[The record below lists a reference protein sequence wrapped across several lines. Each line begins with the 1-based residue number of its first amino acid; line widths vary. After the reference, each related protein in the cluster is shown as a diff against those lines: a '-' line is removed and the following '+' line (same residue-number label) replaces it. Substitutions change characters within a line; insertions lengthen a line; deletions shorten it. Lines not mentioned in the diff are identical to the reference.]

1 MQLNISE
8 RSENRLNEP
17 QFHTYEFGNFRLD
30 AARRQLLRR
39 DGKILPLKPKV
50 FDTLLYFV
58 RHPGKVLEKEE
69 LMREI
74 WPDAFVEENNL
85 NQNVSTLRRV
95 LGESRGEN
103 RFIVTLPGRGYRF
116 AADVKALIKEAPM
129 DSPELVTRQVE
140 GARSDSKPRRRKG
153 KLRDHVSL
161 VRFVGVVAALLAV
174 GAFYLWRA
182 QKPGTDTPIR
192 TIAVLPFKPLVV
204 ENRNES
210 LEMGMAD
217 TLIAKLSSIKEV
229 TVRPL
234 TSVRKYD
241 GPEQNSIEAGRELG
255 VEAVLDGTIQR
266 WGNRIRVTVRLVRVS
281 DEKQLWD
288 DHFDE
293 DFTDIFSL
301 QDSICERV
309 MRELALELSGEEREL
324 LAKRY
329 TADPEAYELYLK
341 GRFFWNQRT
350 RQGTR
355 QAIEYFQHV
364 LERDPN
370 YALAYA
376 GLADCYRSL
385 PIRSDVPSRE
395 AFPKAKQAA
404 LKALEIDKQLAEAHT
419 TLGWIKFYF
428 DWDWEGSEKE
438 FRQAVEINPNYP
450 LAHLGYA
457 HLLANLGRHEEAQ
470 KKVDRALSL
479 DPLSGFAG
487 VMKAQFLFHAR
498 RYPNAKDQLQ
508 KTLEIEPNFWIG
520 QLLLGSIHQHEGRYE
535 EALEAFRKAKEF
547 SGGATQGTSL
557 IAYTYAVSGQR
568 REAGRIL
575 HELKSIS
582 QQRYVP
588 PYNIAMVY
596 NGLGNSDETLRWL
609 EKAYEERDVHL
620 VFLGVDPRWD
630 ALRSDPGFIS
640 LLKRIN
646 LIK

>member
-1 MQLNISE
+1 M
-8 RSENRLNEP
+8 NEP
-17 QFHTYEFGNFRLD
+17 KSHNYEFGDFRVD
-30 AARRQLLRR
+30 TARRQLLRR
-39 DGKILPLKPKV
+39 GGEALPLKPKV
-50 FDTLLYFV
+50 FDTLLYLV

-103 RFIVTLPGRGYRF
+103 RFIVTVPGRGYRF
-116 AADVKALIKEAPM
+116 AAAVKVLSENAPVGA
-129 DSPELVTRQVE
+129 PEPVARQVE
-140 GARSDSKPRRRKG
+140 NASGYSKLRLRKRE
-153 KLRDHVSL
+153 LRDHMSPAL
-161 VRFVGVVAALLAV
+161 FVGVVAAVLAV
-174 GAFYLWRA
+174 GAFYLWGA
-182 QKPGTDTPIR
+182 QKRRMDTPVR

-204 ENRNES
+204 EHRDES

-217 TLIAKLSSIKEV
+217 ALIGKLSNIKEV

-234 TSVRKYD
+234 TSVRRYG
-241 GPEQNSIEAGRELG
+241 GPEQNSVEAGRELG
-255 VEAVLDGTIQR
+255 VDAVLDGTIQR
-266 WGNRIRVTVRLVRVS
+266 WGNTIRVTVRLVRVG
-281 DEKQLWD
+281 DERQLWEG
-288 DHFDE
+288 HFDE
-293 DFTDIFSL
+293 NFTNIFAV
-301 QDSICERV
+301 QDSICERALLA
-309 MRELALELSGEEREL
+309 LALELSSDEREL

-329 TADPEAYELYLK
+329 TADPEAYQLYLK
-341 GRFFWNQRT
+341 GRFFWNKRT
-350 RQGTR
+350 SEGTR
-355 QAIEYFQHV
+355 QAIEYFQQV
-364 LERDPN
+364 LKRDPN

-376 GLADCYRSL
+376 GLADSYRSL
-385 PIRSDVPSRE
+385 PIRSDVPSHE
-395 AFPKAKQAA
+395 AFPKARDAA
-404 LKALEIDKQLAEAHT
+404 LKALEIDKRLAEAHT

-457 HLLANLGRHEEAQ
+457 HLLSNLGRHEEAQ
-470 KKVDRALSL
+470 KEMDRGLSL

-498 RYPNAKDQLQ
+498 RYSYAKDQLQ
-508 KTLEIEPNFWIG
+508 KTLEIEPNSWIG
-520 QLLLGSIHQHEGRYE
+520 QLLLGTMYEHEGRYD
-535 EALEAFRKAKEF
+535 EALEAFRKAKEY
-547 SGGATQGTSL
+547 SGGVTQGTSL

-568 REAGRIL
+568 QEAGRIL
-575 HELKSIS
+575 HELKSS
-582 QQRYVP
+582 SHQNYVP

-596 NGLGNSDETLRWL
+596 HGLGNSDETLRWL

-630 ALRSDPGFIS
+630 ALRSDPRFIS